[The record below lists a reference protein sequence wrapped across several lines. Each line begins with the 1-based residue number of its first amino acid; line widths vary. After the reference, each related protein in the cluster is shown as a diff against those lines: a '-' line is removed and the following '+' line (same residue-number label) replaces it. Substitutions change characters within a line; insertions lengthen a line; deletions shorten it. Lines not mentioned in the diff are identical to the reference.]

1 MKIFKKL
8 GELNTDKEVNNFL
21 FKTICGG
28 AEKCSTCPLSSTNR
42 PYRDFWDDDDFCCLD
57 MFVEVLTMDIK
68 EEDYNENISS
78 N

>member
-21 FKTICGG
+21 LKVFCDG

-42 PYRDFWDDDDFCCLD
+42 PCRDFWDDDNFCCLD
-57 MFVEVLTMDIK
+57 MFVDVLTMDIK
-68 EEDYNENISS
+68 GEN
-78 N
+78 NGD